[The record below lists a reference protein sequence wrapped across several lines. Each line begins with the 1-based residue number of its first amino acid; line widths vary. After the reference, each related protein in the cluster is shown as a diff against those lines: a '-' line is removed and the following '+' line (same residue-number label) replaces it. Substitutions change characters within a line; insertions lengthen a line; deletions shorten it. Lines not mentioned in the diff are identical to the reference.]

1 MFILLVIILN
11 SSGSSITSQTVTFSS
26 ESDCLQAISKVI
38 DLERTGGVGSVKA
51 RCMKKWKIY
60 GSIL

>member
-26 ESDCLQAISKVI
+26 ESNCLQAISKVI

-51 RCMKKWKIY
+51 RCMKK
-60 GSIL
+60 